1 MKSELIGPFQA
12 KPFAA
17 PYVIAHRGISAKAPE
32 NTLAAFSLATKSNG
46 IDMVELDV
54 RLSSDDQVIVL
65 HDRTLQRTSTG
76 NGAARNYS
84 YAGAARNYSY
94 AEIAQLNAGSWFH
107 PSFSGECIP
116 TLRSVLELV
125 RGKRWVN
132 IELKS
137 DFLHREQRGVLE
149 EKILQVV
156 RECGMLQQVMFSSF
170 DHHLIANLKRTNAVS
185 ITGVL
190 YNLYRDFGRMP
201 SKLAGRAGAS
211 VFVCAKQELRKGMIQ
226 DAHDNGIAVYVY
238 TLNSVEDVQKM
249 LDFGVDGILS
259 DNADD
264 IVTLVKGS

>member
-1 MKSELIGPFQA
+1 LKSELIGPFQA
-12 KPFAA
+12 KPSAA

-84 YAGAARNYSY
+84 YA
-94 AEIAQLNAGSWFH
+94 EITQFNAGSWFH
-107 PSFSGECIP
+107 PSFSRERIP

-137 DFLHREQRGVLE
+137 DFLHKERRGVLE

-156 RECGMLQQVMFSSF
+156 RECGMLQHVMFSSF
-170 DHHLIANLKRTNAVS
+170 DHHLITNLKRINAGS
-185 ITGVL
+185 TTGVL

-211 VFVCAKQELRKGMIQ
+211 VFVCAKQELRKGMTQ

-238 TLNSVEDVQKM
+238 TLNSVQDVQKM

-264 IVTLVKGS
+264 IVTLVKGTIDTR